1 LNNLD
6 RLREQQDFLTY
17 LVNPESL
24 STRRKSMTSVSQDVR
39 YSLRMLLKHK
49 GFTVVA
55 ALTLALGIGVNTAMF
70 SVLNTFLFRSL
81 PYPQSEQIVRV
92 FRTSPHSQS
101 WPHSAANFF
110 DQHEKNTVFDK
121 LAAYNFASRNLTEEG
136 HTAER
141 LLGLAGTADFF
152 PLLGVAPA
160 RGRVFNPEEFEPGA
174 DNVIV
179 LTDRFWTRR
188 FGSDPNIVGRTI
200 QLDGKTVQIVGVMPP
215 GFEHPILW
223 GPIDMYQPLTFTQ
236 ERKTNRGNN
245 FLSSFGRLKPGVSIQ
260 QAEQSM
266 VALAANI
273 GQQNSSNVGESV
285 RLEPLQRSMSDSIGR
300 TVMWFTFGLAGFVLL
315 IACANLANLQLVRTA
330 ARSRELAVRAALGAG
345 RLRLLRHSLTE
356 SILVALIGGII
367 SLVIALV
374 AVRFIS
380 NRLFTDLPGASV
392 QLDYK
397 VFGFALL
404 CSLVTGVLFG
414 TVPAW
419 LASRAD
425 VNQALR
431 ENSRGS
437 TAGRSQHRLR
447 HMLIIG
453 EVAFAMVL
461 LAAAGLFLRGLHR
474 FINSDPGWQ
483 VDGLVTAQMSLR
495 GEKYT
500 TDKQRVAFL
509 IELENRLSTLPGVQ
523 HAAIGGSH
531 PVFGFNSSSSFVVE
545 GRPEPPLDKVPEM
558 FYEPASINYFET
570 LGARLLQGR
579 TFNEA
584 DVADHPSVIVINETT
599 ARNFWPNESPIGK
612 RVSNPGREKKEF
624 YEIIGVVNDLGFPGS
639 LGEPYTRY
647 EAFVPV
653 AQAAPA
659 YLTLVLRTSANSE
672 ALGNSLRNTIAG
684 LDPNLPVYR
693 IRTARAAVDQG
704 LGSIS
709 LLGSLLGAFAT
720 VGLIL
725 AAVGIYGVVSYT
737 VVQRTGELG
746 IRMALGAQAR
756 DVLWLV
762 LGKGAVLVLIGAL
775 LGVAGAYGVS
785 KLLIAVIPS
794 LPTRDPLTLLFAGLA
809 LFVVGLLACYIP
821 ARRATRVD
829 PLVALRSD

>member
-1 LNNLD
+1 
-6 RLREQQDFLTY
+6 
-17 LVNPESL
+17 
-24 STRRKSMTSVSQDVR
+24 MTSVTQDVR
-39 YSLRMLLKHK
+39 YSLRQLLKHK

-81 PYPQSEQIVRV
+81 HYPQSEQLVRV
-92 FRTSPHSQS
+92 WRTSPHSQN
-101 WPHSAANFF
+101 WPFSAANFF
-110 DQHEKNTVFDK
+110 DQRAQNTVFEEM
-121 LAAYNFASRNLTEEG
+121 AAYNFASRNMTEQG
-136 HTAER
+136 QTAER
-141 LLGLAGTADFF
+141 LLSLAATADFF
-152 PLLGVAPA
+152 PLMEVAPA
-160 RGRVFNPEEFEPGA
+160 RGRVFKPEEFEPGA

-179 LTDRFWTRR
+179 LTDRFWARR

-200 QLDGKTVQIVGVMPP
+200 QVDGKTVEIVGVMPP

-223 GPIDMYQPLTFTQ
+223 GPIDIWQPLTFTP
-236 ERKTNRGNN
+236 ERKTNRGTN
-245 FLSSFGRLKPGVSIQ
+245 FLSSIGRLKPGVTIQ

-273 GQQNSSNVGESV
+273 HKQNSSNEGESL
-285 RLEPLQRSMSDSIGR
+285 RLEPLHRSMSDDIGR

-356 SILVALIGGII
+356 SLIVALIGGVI
-367 SLVIALV
+367 SLVIAIWG
-374 AVRFIS
+374 VRFIS
-380 NRLFTDLPGASV
+380 NRLFNDLPGANV

-404 CSLVTGVLFG
+404 CSLLTGVLFG

-425 VNQALR
+425 VNLALR

-447 HMLIIG
+447 HALIIG
-453 EVAFAMVL
+453 EVAFAFVL

-474 FINSDPGWQ
+474 FINADPGWQ
-483 VDGLVTAQMSLR
+483 VDGVVTAHMSLR
-495 GEKYT
+495 GEKYAD
-500 TDKQRVAFL
+500 DKQRVAFL
-509 IELENRLSTLPGVQ
+509 TELENRLGTLPGVQ
-523 HAAIGGSH
+523 RAAIGGSH
-531 PVFGFNSSSSFVVE
+531 PVYGYNSSSSFLVE
-545 GRPEPPLDKVPEM
+545 GRPEPPPDKYPEM
-558 FYEPASINYFET
+558 FFEPVSSNYFQT
-570 LGARLLQGR
+570 LGARLQQGR
-579 TFNEA
+579 IFNSA
-584 DVADHPSVIVINETT
+584 DTAEHPRVVIVNETA
-599 ARNFWPNESPIGK
+599 ARTFWPNESPIGRRISSTGPK
-612 RVSNPGREKKEF
+612 RDF
-624 YEIIGVVNDLGFPGS
+624 YEIVGVVNDLAFPGD
-639 LGEPYTRY
+639 LGEPYTRF
-647 EAFVPV
+647 EAFVPM

-659 YLTLVLRTSANSE
+659 YLTIVLRTSSSAE
-672 ALGNSLRNTIAG
+672 MIGNSLRSSIAG

-693 IRTARAAVDQG
+693 IRTARTAVDQG

-720 VGLIL
+720 VGVIL
-725 AAVGIYGVVSYT
+725 AAIGIYGVVSYT

-746 IRMALGAQAR
+746 IRMALGAQTR

-762 LGKGAVLVLIGAL
+762 LSKGAVLVLTGAL

-785 KLLIAVIPS
+785 RLLIAVIPS
-794 LPTRDPLTLLFAGLA
+794 LPTRDPLILA
-809 LFVVGLLACYIP
+809 LTGAALVAVALVACYIP

-829 PLVALRSD
+829 PLVALRSE

>member
-1 LNNLD
+1 
-6 RLREQQDFLTY
+6 
-17 LVNPESL
+17 
-24 STRRKSMTSVSQDVR
+24 MTSVSQDVR

-55 ALTLALGIGVNTAMF
+55 VLTLALGIGVNTAMF

-81 PYPQSEQIVRV
+81 PYPQSDQIVRV
-92 FRTSPHSQS
+92 WRTSPHSQT

-110 DQHEKNTVFDK
+110 DQREKNTVFEK
-121 LAAYNFASRNLTEEG
+121 MAAYNFSSRNLTEQG
-136 HTAER
+136 QTAER
-141 LLGLAGTADFF
+141 LLGLAATADFF
-152 PLLGVAPA
+152 PIMGVAPA
-160 RGRVFNPEEFEPGA
+160 LGRVFKPEEFEPEA

-200 QLDGKTVQIVGVMPP
+200 QLDGKTVEIVGVMPP

-223 GPIDMYQPLTFTQ
+223 GPIDIWQPLSFTK

-245 FLSSFGRLKPGVSIQ
+245 FLQSLGRLKPGVSIQ

-266 VALAANI
+266 VTLAANI
-273 GQQNSSNVGESV
+273 GQETSSNVGESV
-285 RLEPLQRSMSDSIGR
+285 RLEPLQRSTSDSIGR

-345 RLRLLRHSLTE
+345 RLRLLRQSLTE
-356 SILVALIGGII
+356 SIVIALIGGII
-367 SLVIALV
+367 SLGIALWG
-374 AVRFIS
+374 VRFIS
-380 NRLFTDLPGASV
+380 NRLFTELPGASV

-419 LASRAD
+419 FASRAD

-431 ENSRGS
+431 DNSRGS

-447 HMLIIG
+447 HTLIVG

-461 LAAAGLFLRGLHR
+461 LAAAGLFLGGLRR
-474 FINSDPGWQ
+474 FINADPGWR
-483 VDGLVTAQMSLR
+483 VDGLLTASMNLR

-500 TDKQRVAFL
+500 DDKQRITFL
-509 IELENRLSTLPGVQ
+509 TELENRLSTLPGVQ
-523 HAAIGGSH
+523 SVAIGASH
-531 PVFGFNSSSSFVVE
+531 PVFGFNSSSSFLVE
-545 GRPEPPLDKVPEM
+545 GQPEPPPDKYPEM
-558 FYEPASINYFET
+558 FFEPASSRYFET
-570 LGARLLQGR
+570 LGARLQQGR
-579 TFNEA
+579 TFNQT
-584 DVADHPSVIVINETT
+584 DVADHPRVIIINEAT
-599 ARNFWPNESPIGK
+599 ARDYWPNESPIGK
-612 RVSNPGREKKEF
+612 RISSTGREKEY
-624 YEIIGVVNDLGFPGS
+624 YEIVGVVNDLAFPGS
-639 LGEPYTRY
+639 LREPYTRY
-647 EAFVPV
+647 EGFVPV

-659 YLTLVLRTSANSE
+659 FLTIVLRTSASPD
-672 ALGNSLRNTIAG
+672 AVGNSLRSAVAG
-684 LDPNLPVYR
+684 IDPNLPVYR
-693 IRTARAAVDQG
+693 IRTARAALDQG
-704 LGSIS
+704 LGNIS
-709 LLGSLLGAFAT
+709 LLGSLLGAFAA

-737 VVQRTGELG
+737 VVQRTSELG
-746 IRMALGAQAR
+746 IRMALGAQSR

-762 LGKGAVLVLIGAL
+762 LSKGAL
-775 LGVAGAYGVS
+775 LVVFGALVGVAGAYGVS
-785 KLLIAVIPS
+785 RLLMAYLPS
-794 LPTRDPLTLLFAGLA
+794 LPTRDPLILA
-809 LFVVGLLACYIP
+809 ITGVGLVMVGLFACYIP

-829 PLVALRSD
+829 PLKALKSE